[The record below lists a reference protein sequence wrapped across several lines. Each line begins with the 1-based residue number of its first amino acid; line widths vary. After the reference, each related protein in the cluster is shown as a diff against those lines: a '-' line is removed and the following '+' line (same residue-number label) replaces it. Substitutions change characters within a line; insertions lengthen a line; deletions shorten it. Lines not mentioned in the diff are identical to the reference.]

1 MDNVINII
9 EAYSNIECIICEGI
23 EDILLESEDFIIKEM
38 VNDIVLNI
46 NNTIGNFKSNLK
58 IYSEMNRSVEQLIYL
73 KKGIRNNDY
82 DLIIESLNNSLCD
95 VITMRNKY
103 TSDYRLDDIFV
114 ENAKLIANSK
124 LTNRI
129 NHLKYSINESY
140 SYIQENVLLEADNN
154 TNNNLDRIKGMFGS
168 KHDKL
173 VSRDKKF
180 LEGLKDSKKISAD
193 MELEVPDDNN
203 VTFDKLMSRYDN
215 FIKTISRDNDN
226 VSKFSDKNGDLKNG
240 LDNYFRTGSAKKES
254 GTRKMSGDAAITAVS
269 NMIEY
274 CKAYLEN
281 KSTIIGKMDDMVSD
295 NSDVKTESYIIFEA
309 DDQNN
314 NNNNNNGESLSDGI
328 KDDNNNQ
335 NDKDTNNQ
343 NNNNDNKSN
352 ENNDKE
358 EKKDDNKNENN
369 NDDDKEETKN
379 DVNKNKQ
386 IGINTLLT
394 IIEQRYFDY
403 IKVLR
408 TLFKK

>member
-46 NNTIGNFKSNLK
+46 NNTICNFKSNLK

-73 KKGIRNNDY
+73 KKGVRNSDY
-82 DLIIESLNNSLCD
+82 DLIIESLNNTLCD
-95 VITMRNKY
+95 VIASRNKHK
-103 TSDYRLDDIFV
+103 SDYRLDDIFV

-124 LTNRI
+124 LTNKI

-140 SYIQENVLLEADNN
+140 SYIQENILLEADNN
-154 TNNNLDRIKGMFGS
+154 ANNNLERIKGMFGS

-193 MELEVPDDNN
+193 MELDVPDDNN
-203 VTFDKLMSRYDN
+203 VTFDKLISRYDN
-215 FIKTISRDNDN
+215 FIKAISRDNDN
-226 VSKFSDKNGDLKNG
+226 VNKYSDKNGDLKNG

-254 GTRKMSGDAAITAVS
+254 GTKKMSGDAAINAVS

-281 KSTIIGKMDDMVSD
+281 KNTIIGKMDDMVSD
-295 NSDVKTESYIIFEA
+295 NSDAKTESYIIFEA
-309 DDQNN
+309 DDNTN
-314 NNNNNNGESLSDGI
+314 NNNNNNGESLSDSV

-343 NNNNDNKSN
+343 NNNS
-352 ENNDKE
+352 NNDKE
-358 EKKDDNKNENN
+358 EKKDDNNDNN
-369 NDDDKEETKN
+369 NDDNAEETKN
-379 DVNKNKQ
+379 DANKNKQ

>member
-73 KKGIRNNDY
+73 KKGVRNSDY
-82 DLIIESLNNSLCD
+82 DLIIESLNNTLCD
-95 VITMRNKY
+95 VITSRNNHK
-103 TSDYRLDDIFV
+103 SDYRLDDIFV

-124 LTNRI
+124 LTNKI

-140 SYIQENVLLEADNN
+140 SYIQENILLEADNN
-154 TNNNLDRIKGMFGS
+154 ANNNLERIKGMFGS

-193 MELEVPDDNN
+193 MELDVPDDNN
-203 VTFDKLMSRYDN
+203 VTFDKLISRYDN
-215 FIKTISRDNDN
+215 FIKAISRDNDN
-226 VSKFSDKNGDLKNG
+226 VNKYSDKNGDLKNG

-254 GTRKMSGDAAITAVS
+254 GTKKMSGDAAITAVS

-281 KSTIIGKMDDMVSD
+281 KNTIMGKMDDMVSD
-295 NSDVKTESYIIFEA
+295 NSDAKTESYIIFEA
-309 DDQNN
+309 DDTNN
-314 NNNNNNGESLSDGI
+314 DNNNGDSLSDSI
-328 KDDNNNQ
+328 KDDNSNQ

-343 NNNNDNKSN
+343 NNNSN
-352 ENNDKE
+352 ENTDKE
-358 EKKDDNKNENN
+358 EKKDDDKKEDNKDNN
-369 NDDDKEETKN
+369 NDDAEETKN
-379 DVNKNKQ
+379 DANKNKQ